1 MLLLN
6 STVDATGEYILG
18 SIVKTAAEEHIA
30 AGEAGG
36 VGLEELIGG
45 FYSNYFASINILSLL
60 IQLFLVSRIVKH
72 LGVSTAVTLLPA
84 ISLLAYNVLAF
95 LPQLFLVM
103 GAKVVEKGTDYSLSN
118 TVRNMLFL
126 PCSRE
131 EKYSAKQAIDSF
143 FFRMGDVVS
152 AGLVFVGTAI
162 GLAPAGF
169 AKINI
174 LLAAAWLA
182 LAFLVGRAYVKRSAV
197 PSVAGTAAAKPV
209 TA

>member
-1 MLLLN
+1 
-6 STVDATGEYILG
+6 
-18 SIVKTAAEEHIA
+18 
-30 AGEAGG
+30 
-36 VGLEELIGG
+36 
-45 FYSNYFASINILSLL
+45 
-60 IQLFLVSRIVKH
+60 VSRIVKH

-182 LAFLVGRAYVKRSAV
+182 LAVLVGRAYIKRSAV
-197 PSVAGTAAAKPV
+197 PSVAGIAAAKPV